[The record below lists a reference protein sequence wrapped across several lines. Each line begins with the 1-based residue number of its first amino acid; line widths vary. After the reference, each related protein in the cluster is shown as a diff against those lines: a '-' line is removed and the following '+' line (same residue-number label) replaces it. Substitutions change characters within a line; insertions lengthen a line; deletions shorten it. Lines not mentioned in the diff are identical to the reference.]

1 MKKTR
6 TIHRVEIASEQMNTR
21 MACRK
26 REEIDRFL
34 EDLRL
39 GVSSFVRLSGETD
52 DVERNTFEIHV
63 RADTVSRVVVEE
75 SNVER

>member
-6 TIHRVEIASEQMNTR
+6 TIHRVEVASEQMNTR
-21 MACRK
+21 MACRV
-26 REEIDRFL
+26 RAEVDRFL
-34 EDLRL
+34 DDLRS
-39 GVSSFVRLSGETD
+39 GVSSFVSIKGETD
-52 DVERNTFEIHV
+52 DVERNTFELHV